1 LQKVLGI
8 RAGDGD
14 ERAVFQQGKGHGE
27 DKSLILQN
35 GWPLRKPLTLPPQ
48 ESMAMT
54 YDLILT
60 GGTVVNHDGEG
71 ARDIGVKNERIAAIG
86 DLRQASAGETI
97 DCRGLHILPGVIDS
111 QVHFREPGLEHKED
125 LETGSRAAVLGGV
138 TAVFEMPN
146 TNPLTTSEATLADK
160 VRRGSGRMH
169 CDFAFWVGGTRDNAR
184 DVGELERLPGAAGIK
199 VFMGSSTGDL
209 LVEDDEGVASV
220 LRNTRRRAA
229 FHSEDEFRLRE
240 RLGER
245 IEGDPSSHPVW
256 RDEIAALRCT
266 ERLVRIARNVRAR
279 IHVLH
284 ISTAEEISFLQQHK
298 DVATCEATPHHLTLS
313 ADDYLRLG
321 TLIQMN
327 PPVRASRHRDGV
339 WHGIA
344 QGIVDVLGSDH
355 APHTLAEKAKP
366 YPASPSGMTGVQTL
380 VPVMLDHVNAG
391 RLTLQRF
398 VDLSS
403 HGPQRIFGIARK
415 GRIAAGYDADFTVVD
430 MKRRETI
437 TNAQAGSKAGWT
449 PYDGKEVTGWPVGT
463 VIRGRRIMWEGEI
476 VTPGQGRA
484 VEFSEALPG

>member
-1 LQKVLGI
+1 
-8 RAGDGD
+8 
-14 ERAVFQQGKGHGE
+14 
-27 DKSLILQN
+27 
-35 GWPLRKPLTLPPQ
+35 
-48 ESMAMT
+48 MANT

-60 GGTVVNHDGEG
+60 GGIVVNHDGEG
-71 ARDIGVKNERIAAIG
+71 LRDVGVKDGRIAAIA

-97 DCRGLHILPGVIDS
+97 DCRGLHILPGVVDS

-146 TNPLTTSEATLADK
+146 TNPLTTSEAALADK
-160 VRRGSGRMH
+160 VRRGGGRMH
-169 CDFAFWVGGTRDNAR
+169 CDFAFWVGGTRENAK

-209 LVEDDEGVASV
+209 LVEDDEGVASI

-266 ERLVRIARNVRAR
+266 ERLVRIARDVRAR

-284 ISTAEEISFLQQHK
+284 ISTAEEISFLEHHK

-313 ADDYLRLG
+313 ADDYARLG

-380 VPVMLDHVNAG
+380 VPIMLDHVNAG

-398 VDLSS
+398 VDLAS
-403 HGPQRIFGIARK
+403 HGPQRIFGMARK
-415 GRIAAGYDADFTVVD
+415 GRIAAGYDADFTIVD
-430 MKRRETI
+430 MKRRETV

-449 PYDGKEVTGWPVGT
+449 PYDGKEVTGWPIGT
-463 VIRGRRIMWEGEI
+463 VIRGQRIMWEGEI
-476 VTPGQGRA
+476 VARGQGRA
-484 VEFSEALPG
+484 VEFSEALPS